1 MGDTD
6 LTCKARLLAEAILET
21 LKELSAAPRAITPVI
36 LHNALL
42 KRHEFTAFIGQAPS
56 QFTDPRLQREVSP
69 GTDNHRPNVHVA
81 PALPSAPQDQPS
93 CPVLLRKLQDEC
105 LSTLSRLCIDPG
117 VEHSSHLLQLRDAV
131 GKAHDMERLIDLSED
146 TISLLRVYTHEVN
159 GELSRLMH
167 LMAEVGKN
175 LMEMEKH
182 LFSSFSHAKRSHE
195 SNTSFNLTLDEQV
208 QGISGSLQISR
219 TLAELRTFVVARLET
234 VRQGIEAKR
243 REDEDQIR
251 KLTREMKHL
260 KQRLTAMKDEM
271 TSVHERTR
279 TLEQE
284 LLLDPLT
291 GIHNRRA
298 YEQRVEE
305 ELKRYQRYK
314 QPFAMLLIDLDHFK
328 SINDRHG
335 HYAGDRCLVEIA
347 RLFSRTFRETDFL
360 ARFGGEE
367 FIALLVGTGEDGLVT
382 TAERVRK
389 SVEDARFLYQGQEVP
404 ITISIGATCV
414 LPGDRDKE
422 TLFNR
427 VDSALYDA
435 KNGGR
440 NRVVVK

>member
-1 MGDTD
+1 MGNRD
-6 LTCKARLLAEAILET
+6 LTSKARHLSEAILET
-21 LKELSAAPRAITPVI
+21 LKELSAAPHAITPVI
-36 LHNALL
+36 LHDALL
-42 KRHEFTAFIGQAPS
+42 KRHEFAEFVGQASS
-56 QFTDPRLQREVSP
+56 QYTDQSLQRESSP
-69 GTDNHRPNVHVA
+69 VTDNHWPIGHVGF
-81 PALPSAPQDQPS
+81 ALPSPPFQEPS
-93 CPVLLRKLQDEC
+93 CPVLLRRLQDEC
-105 LSTLSRLCIDPG
+105 LSTLSRLSIDPG
-117 VEHSSHLLQLRDAV
+117 AEHSSHLLELRGAV

-146 TISLLRVYTHEVN
+146 TISLLRIYTHEVN
-159 GELSRLMH
+159 GELSRFMH

-182 LFSSFSHAKRSHE
+182 LFSSFSHAKRSYD
-195 SNTSFNLTLDEQV
+195 SNSLFNLTLDEHV
-208 QGISGSLQISR
+208 QGIAGSLEISR
-219 TLAELRTFVVARLET
+219 TLAELRAFVVDKLEM

-243 REDEDQIR
+243 KEDEFQI
-251 KLTREMKHL
+251 KKVTKEMKHL
-260 KQRLTAMKDEM
+260 KQRLVAMKDEM
-271 TSVHERTR
+271 TTVRERTK

-298 YEQRVEE
+298 YEQRLEE

-335 HYAGDRCLVEIA
+335 HYAGDRCLVEIT
-347 RLFSRTFRETDFL
+347 RLFSRTLRETDFL
-360 ARFGGEE
+360 ARYGGEE
-367 FIALLVGTGEDGLVT
+367 FIALLVGIQEDGLII

-389 SVEDARFLYQGQEVP
+389 SVESARFLYQGEEIP
-404 ITISIGATCV
+404 ITISVGATCV
-414 LPGDRDKE
+414 LPDDPDKE

-440 NRVVVK
+440 NRVVIK